1 MTIIHQPVDNWVTGS
16 DPIQTTEVTIAAGQD
31 LPART
36 PLGQV
41 TASGALVA
49 WDPEA
54 EDGSEIAVYITSY
67 AVDASA
73 AATKAQ
79 VIKCGT
85 FNPELV
91 NWPADATAAQKLTAF
106 VGTPISLQ
114 PPY

>member
-1 MTIIHQPVDNWVTGS
+1 MSTINQPVDNWVTGS
-16 DPIQTTEVTIAAGQD
+16 DPIQTTEGTIASGQN
-31 LPART
+31 LPAHT

-41 TASGALVA
+41 TATGALTA
-49 WDPEA
+49 WNPAA
-54 EDGSEIAVYITSY
+54 ENGSEVAVYMTSY
-67 AVDASA
+67 AVNATA

-91 NWPADATAAQKLTAF
+91 NWPEAVTAPQKLTAF

-114 PPY
+114 LPY